1 MDIAKI
7 LEDIKDSEAHDNK
20 CFENWITSDSFKI
33 NSRIS
38 KLDEAHLILY
48 VAGLNS
54 SIADLRAE
62 IEKLKKGDL

>member
-7 LEDIKDSEAHDNK
+7 LEDIKDSEAHDNE
-20 CFENWITSDSFKI
+20 CFENWITGDLFKI
-33 NSRIS
+33 NSRLS

-48 VAGLNS
+48 VTGLNS

-62 IEKLKKGDL
+62 IARLKKGEL